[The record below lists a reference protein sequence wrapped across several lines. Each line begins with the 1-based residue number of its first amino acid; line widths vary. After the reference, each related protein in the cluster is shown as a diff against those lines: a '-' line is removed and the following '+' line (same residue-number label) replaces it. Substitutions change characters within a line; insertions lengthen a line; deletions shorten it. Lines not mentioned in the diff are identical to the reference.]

1 MLLFQDGTDEYAGS
15 RKFYNYEVDGTTVPN
30 GEVSYGFQYNFTE
43 ALDDGIYRPSVTP
56 SVFELRNPNQDIY
69 GKVV

>member
-1 MLLFQDGTDEYAGS
+1 MSLITHLLMGYT
-15 RKFYNYEVDGTTVPN
+15 
-30 GEVSYGFQYNFTE
+30 GFMYNFE
-43 ALDDGIYRPSVTP
+43 NADLEENGIIKPSLTP